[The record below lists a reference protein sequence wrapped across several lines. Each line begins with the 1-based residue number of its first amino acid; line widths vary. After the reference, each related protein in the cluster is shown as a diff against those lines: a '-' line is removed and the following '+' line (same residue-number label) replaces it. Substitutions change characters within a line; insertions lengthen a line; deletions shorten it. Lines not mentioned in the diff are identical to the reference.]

1 MTLQLTTLEPFARGG
16 NRLCFVHPDYPDRV
30 IKVRRPDFSLEER
43 RRRKGFPKNLRPLS
57 SFDDNAEENRTMF
70 ALDRQLGAPLYQHV
84 SRCFG
89 FEDSD
94 MGKGLVSEL
103 IRDASGKISHTLK
116 QYIWDNGY
124 DDNARA
130 AVEEFCACWET
141 LGVPSRDL
149 LLHNLVAQRD
159 GGGKIVRL
167 VVIDGL
173 GSSSLIPPQFW
184 PHSLLTG
191 KARRK
196 TADLHQRIEKL
207 LSQRGQ
213 DQFPGYHGQLF
224 HDGVSTGANA
234 GTQAG
239 DDNNAAN
246 TTGPQQP

>member
-1 MTLQLTTLEPFARGG
+1 MILQLTTLEPFARGG
-16 NRLCFVHPDYPDRV
+16 NRLCFVHQDYPDRV

-57 SFDDNAEENRTMF
+57 SFDDNAEENRTMI
-70 ALDRQLGAPLYQHV
+70 ALDRQFGAPLYQHV

-89 FEDSD
+89 FEDTN

-103 IRDASGKISHTLK
+103 IRDASGRISHTLK

-130 AVEEFCACWET
+130 AVEKFCAYWET

-149 LLHNLVAQRD
+149 LLHNLVAQRESS
-159 GGGKIVRL
+159 GKIVRL

-173 GSSSLIPPQFW
+173 GSSGLIPARFW
-184 PHSLLTG
+184 PHSVLLS

-196 TADLHQRIEKL
+196 TADLHQRIGKL

-213 DQFPGYHGQLF
+213 DKFPGYHGQLF
-224 HDGVSTGANA
+224 HDGVTTAA
-234 GTQAG
+234 QAG
-239 DDNNAAN
+239 NNNNIAN
-246 TTGPQQP
+246 NTGPQQP